1 MNTFIRVAEVWV
13 PSEDGS
19 LLELADGLFEA
30 APAFGA
36 ISRSMCFG
44 RAEGLPG
51 SAWEE
56 GRPLLLRQL
65 EGSYFRRAA
74 AAGAAGLSCAIALP
88 IFVGE
93 RLTSVVVL
101 LCGQGNAP
109 ADAPANA
116 QVGAI
121 ELWRNDPRV
130 ESDLRLADGYFGAT
144 DPDLEALSRDS
155 FLPRGQGLPGLAW
168 QRDAAVFI
176 ENIGKSRHFLRTQT
190 AASAGIVRGLALP
203 CSTRT
208 HQTWVVSLLSAP
220 QSPIARRIESWLPDA
235 SGAALQRA
243 FGFCEVSGALTADA
257 GSAAPV
263 DALGPIGLAWTS
275 ATAQVAHGAAV
286 AAQAGSHHRPAAGLR
301 SVLAIPLIADDRV
314 SEVVALYF

>member
-1 MNTFIRVAEVWV
+1 MNTFIRVAEVWA
-13 PSEDGS
+13 PSQDGS
-19 LLELADGLFEA
+19 LLELRDGLFDA

-36 ISRSMCFG
+36 SSRTLCFG

-51 SAWEE
+51 HAWDE
-56 GRPLLLRQL
+56 GRPLLLSRL
-65 EGSYFRRAA
+65 EGSYFRRTAA
-74 AAGAAGLSCAIALP
+74 ARAAGLGCAMALP

-101 LCGQGNAP
+101 MCGEPTG
-109 ADAPANA
+109 ADASVGA

-130 ESDLRLADGYFGAT
+130 ESDLRLAEGYFGAT

-168 QRDAAVFI
+168 QREASVFI
-176 ENIGKSRHFLRTQT
+176 EDIGASRHFLRAQA

-220 QSPIARRIESWLPDA
+220 QSPIARRIESWLPA
-235 SGAALQRA
+235 AAGAGLQRG
-243 FGFCEVSGALTADA
+243 FGFCEAMGTLAADA
-257 GSAAPV
+257 DSAVAP
-263 DALGPIGLAWTS
+263 DALGPIGQAWAS
-275 ATAQVAHGAAV
+275 ASAQVAHGAG
-286 AAQAGSHHRPAAGLR
+286 AQGQPWSRHWPEAGLR

>member
-1 MNTFIRVAEVWV
+1 MGMGTFIRVAEVWT

-19 LLELADGLFEA
+19 LLELSGGIFDA

-51 SAWEE
+51 SAWDE
-56 GRPLLLRQL
+56 GRPLLLRRL
-65 EGSYFRRAA
+65 ENPGFRRAA
-74 AAGAAGLSCAIALP
+74 AARAAGLACAIALP

-101 LCGQGNAP
+101 LC
-109 ADAPANA
+109 ADSD
-116 QVGAI
+116 QVVGAI

-130 ESDLRLADGYFGAT
+130 ESDLRLADGWFGAT
-144 DPDLEALSRDS
+144 DPALEVLSRDS

-176 ENIGKSRHFLRTQT
+176 ADIAGSRQFLRGP
-190 AASAGIVRGLALP
+190 AAAGAGIAQGLALP

-208 HQTWVVSLLSAP
+208 HQTWVLSLLSAP
-220 QSPIARRIESWLPDA
+220 QSPIARRIEVWQPDRD
-235 SGAALQRA
+235 GRGLQRA
-243 FGFCEVSGALTADA
+243 FGHCENAGTLPADPA
-257 GSAAPV
+257 GAAPAA
-263 DALGPIGLAWTS
+263 ALGPIGRAWTH
-275 ATAQVAHGAAV
+275 AAAQVAGSEDAV
-286 AAQAGSHHRPAAGLR
+286 GKPWSRHWPEAGLR
-301 SVLAIPLIADDRV
+301 SVLAIPRIADEGV
-314 SEVVALYF
+314 GEVVALYF